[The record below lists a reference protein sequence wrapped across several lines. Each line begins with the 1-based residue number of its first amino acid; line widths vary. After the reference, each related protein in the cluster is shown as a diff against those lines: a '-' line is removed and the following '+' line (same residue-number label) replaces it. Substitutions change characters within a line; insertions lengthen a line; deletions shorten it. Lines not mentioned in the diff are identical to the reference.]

1 MGGVDLL
8 DQMKVSYDV
17 DRRSK
22 VRFYLRVF
30 FDFLDISVVKLKIVY
45 DKIQSTA
52 AMSSMDFRFSLARLM
67 IGTFSNW
74 KRAIPT
80 SQPSKRSKGEITMV
94 LDHLPQFAATRTRCA
109 YCSLNKLENRTFI
122 RCMKCHM
129 PPCLQKEGNCFYEH
143 HIQQ

>member
-67 IGTFSNW
+67 IGTFSN
-74 KRAIPT
+74 
-80 SQPSKRSKGEITMV
+80 
-94 LDHLPQFAATRTRCA
+94 
-109 YCSLNKLENRTFI
+109 
-122 RCMKCHM
+122 
-129 PPCLQKEGNCFYEH
+129 
-143 HIQQ
+143 